1 MCDIKQWCK
10 KETLVN
16 KMKVLKSLFLII
28 YRLMADT
35 IAATGVTGNEV
46 VDVNTVMKCKSV
58 VVNTSPKK
66 LGWGEGLANLF
77 FC

>member
-1 MCDIKQWCK
+1 MGYQPCLALIQRKMRDIKQWCK

-35 IAATGVTGNEV
+35 IEATGVTGNEV
-46 VDVNTVMKCKSV
+46 VDVNT
-58 VVNTSPKK
+58 
-66 LGWGEGLANLF
+66 
-77 FC
+77 